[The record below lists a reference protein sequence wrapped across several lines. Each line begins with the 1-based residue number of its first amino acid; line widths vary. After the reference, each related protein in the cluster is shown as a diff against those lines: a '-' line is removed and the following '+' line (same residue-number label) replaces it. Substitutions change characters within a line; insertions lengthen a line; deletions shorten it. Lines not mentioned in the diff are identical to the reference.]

1 MTDEKSKDDGF
12 DIPYTVK
19 NPEQLAQNMMR
30 MMNVGAQ
37 ALSVWLDDKRAD
49 NPQKLATEWNEA
61 GSVIAK
67 VMSAWATEP
76 EKFAERQA
84 MLTGNLIDLWGR
96 TNRRFMGE
104 KVEPLVQPAVGDG
117 RFRDPEWS
125 ENPFFDFCKQAYLLS
140 TNWANDMISDA
151 EGVTLCVDA
160 IGTPIARANLRVH
173 GDEPVTT
180 PISSGVT
187 TPAPRSW
194 PLTGSRTSL

>member
-1 MTDEKSKDDGF
+1 MTDEKSRDDGF

-96 TNRRFMGE
+96 TNRRFRGE
-104 KVEPLVQPAVGDG
+104 RWSRLSSLLWATAASAIRNG
-117 RFRDPEWS
+117 RKTRS
-125 ENPFFDFCKQAYLLS
+125 S
-140 TNWANDMISDA
+140 ISA
-151 EGVTLCVDA
+151 RR
-160 IGTPIARANLRVH
+160 PICSAR
-173 GDEPVTT
+173 
-180 PISSGVT
+180 
-187 TPAPRSW
+187 
-194 PLTGSRTSL
+194 TGPMT